1 MNIDVTKYFIANFI
15 YGTISFFLH
24 FVNASSEFV
33 VLCRGLLGSLF
44 IFIIMLINKELPDRQ
59 SIKDNFK
66 YLIISGAALGF
77 NWVALFAGYRYG
89 SAITSLCNYTAPII
103 ITIIST
109 IIYKEKMSLKQLIFV
124 LMAFIGIIFVSGVF
138 ETNSSVDYHC
148 VIYGMLAAIG
158 FTILVINNRKLK
170 DIKPL
175 DKTITQ
181 LLVSALVVLPYVYF
195 NNGFPTTLDTRS
207 LLIIILL
214 GFVHTGLAYIFYFNS
229 ISVLPI
235 HKVVIIGYIEPV
247 LSVIVGVLVFN
258 EPISIFGI
266 IGAVLIILAA
276 LFSELSSK

>member
-1 MNIDVTKYFIANFI
+1 MNIDVVKYFIANFI

-33 VLCRGLLGSLF
+33 VLCRGFFGSLF
-44 IFIIMLINKELPDRQ
+44 ILAIMLINKDLPNVNA
-59 SIKDNFK
+59 IKNNLK
-66 YLIISGAALGF
+66 YLIISGIALGF

-89 SAITSLCNYTAPII
+89 STITSLCNYTAPII

-109 IIYKEKMSLKQLIFV
+109 LIYKEKMTPKQLLFV
-124 LMAFIGIIFVSGVF
+124 LMAFVGIVFVSGAF
-138 ETNSSVDYHC
+138 ESNSSVDYHC
-148 VIYGMLAAIG
+148 VFYGMLAAIG
-158 FTILVINNRKLK
+158 FTILVITNRKLK

-181 LLVSALVVLPYVYF
+181 LFISALVVLPYVYF
-195 NNGFPTTLDTRS
+195 NDGFPNSLDTRS
-207 LLIIILL
+207 LLIIVLL

-247 LSVIVGVLVFN
+247 LSVIVGVLVFK

-266 IGAVLIILAA
+266 IGAVLIIMAA
-276 LFSELSSK
+276 LLSELSSK

>member
-44 IFIIMLINKELPDRQ
+44 IFFIMLINKELPDRQ

-138 ETNSSVDYHC
+138 ETNNSVDYHC

-229 ISVLPI
+229 IGVLPI

-276 LFSELSSK
+276 LLSELSSK